1 MAAGDPDSMEHRCG
15 EMNEVEHEKAR
26 KQCRKQAELEN
37 GDERNKREQAR
48 REIEPWESQHFSPAE
63 AAKSSSVSISLIP
76 GDAQANKRPIRL

>member
-1 MAAGDPDSMEHRCG
+1 
-15 EMNEVEHEKAR
+15 MNEVEHEKAR

-76 GDAQANKRPIRL
+76 GDAQANKRALEPGTEVGEQGP